1 MILRRYIVSTMIK
14 AILMTLLVLTI
25 LTFVLTFIEEID
37 DIGRGEYRLLDA
49 FVVALSTTPVFIYE
63 AFPVSALIGS
73 LLGLGALAN
82 HGELV
87 AIRAAG
93 VSLRQVVFSVI
104 NAGFILMVLV
114 VIIGDLVAPIT
125 EQYGQRLRLE
135 KQNKQVTFRSRHG
148 FWARDGN
155 AIVNIKSVRA
165 GGQLRNLTIY
175 EFDEQKKLKLVTL
188 ASHAKYE
195 DPLWAMKGVRQS
207 SISEEQVVTRR
218 LKKANFE
225 TLVDPAMLSIA
236 VVKPFML
243 PVWDLYGYIKTMKAS
258 GQDVSSYAVAFWTK
272 LATPVATVVMLVL
285 SVPFVLGGARSV
297 STGQRVFAG
306 ALLGTL
312 FYLFSRGFS
321 FLVLV
326 YEWPPVLVLLFPLAV
341 FVLAM
346 LFFSQ
351 QTRLR
356 PITSGRDG

>member
-1 MILRRYIVSTMIK
+1 MILNRYIGSTMIK

-25 LTFVLTFIEEID
+25 LTFVLAFIEEMD

-49 FVVALSTTPVFIYE
+49 FVVALATTPMFIYE

-93 VSLRQVVFSVI
+93 VSLRQVVFSVV
-104 NAGFILMVLV
+104 NAGFILMLLV
-114 VIIGDLVAPIT
+114 VVVGDLVAPVT

-148 FWARDGN
+148 FWAKDGN
-155 AIVNIKSVRA
+155 AVLNIKQVRA
-165 GGQLRNLTIY
+165 GGELRNLTVY
-175 EFDEQKKLKLVTL
+175 EFDDQNKLRLVTL
-188 ASHAKYE
+188 ANEAKYV
-195 DPLWAMKGVRQS
+195 DPHWQVKFVRQS
-207 SISEEQVVTRR
+207 SISEEEVVTRR
-218 LKKANFE
+218 LKQANFE
-225 TLVDPAMLSIA
+225 SLVDPAMLSIA

-243 PVWDLYGYIKTMKAS
+243 PVWELYGYIETMRAS
-258 GQDVSSYAVAFWTK
+258 GQDVSNYAVAFWTK
-272 LATPVATVVMLVL
+272 LATPLATAVMLVL
-285 SVPFVLGGARSV
+285 SLPFVLGGTRSV

-306 ALLGTL
+306 ALLGTM

-326 YEWPPVLVLLFPLAV
+326 YEWPPILVLMFPIIVSV
-341 FVLAM
+341 FAL
-346 LFFSQ
+346 LFFLQWS
-351 QTRLR
+351 RLR
-356 PITSGRDG
+356 SS